1 MSEVLTAVDGQ
12 VMTIS
17 LNRPHRL
24 NAVSEELYRGI
35 IEALENAASDD
46 GVRAV
51 VLTGEGRAFC
61 VGADLKAHGE
71 GERTDAQK
79 REYVLLGQA
88 VCRAIQESP
97 IPVVAAVRGYALGAG
112 AEMATS
118 ADFLLMADDARMGFP
133 EVSIGTFVGGGVT
146 HRLPRLIGLR
156 RAIDLL
162 VLGERF
168 TGEQAADWGVARV
181 STHDAVRADATALA
195 RTLAAKAPLSFA
207 RMKAALH
214 LDPTIDQ
221 AFDAEAEDLL
231 DMMKTEDWAEGVA
244 AFAANRSPRFQGR

>member
-1 MSEVLTAVDGQ
+1 MSEVLTTVDGQ

-17 LNRPHRL
+17 LNRPQRL
-24 NAVSEELYRGI
+24 NAVSAELYRGVI
-35 IEALENAASDD
+35 AALELAASDN
-46 GVRAV
+46 GIRAA

-61 VGADLKAHGE
+61 VGADLKAHGA

-88 VCRAIQESP
+88 ACRAIQEAP
-97 IPVVAAVRGYALGAG
+97 VPVVAAVRGYALGAG

-118 ADFLLMADDARMGFP
+118 ADFLVMADNARMGFP

-156 RAIDLL
+156 RALDLL

-168 TGEQAADWGVARV
+168 TGAQAAGWGLAQV
-181 STHDAVRADATALA
+181 STHDAVLEDAMSLA
-195 RTLAAKAPLSFA
+195 RTLATKAPLSFA
-207 RMKAALH
+207 RIKAALH

-221 AFDAEAEDLL
+221 AFDSEAEDLL
-231 DMMKTEDWAEGVA
+231 DMMATEDWAEGVA
-244 AFAANRSPRFQGR
+244 AFAAKRSPQFQGR